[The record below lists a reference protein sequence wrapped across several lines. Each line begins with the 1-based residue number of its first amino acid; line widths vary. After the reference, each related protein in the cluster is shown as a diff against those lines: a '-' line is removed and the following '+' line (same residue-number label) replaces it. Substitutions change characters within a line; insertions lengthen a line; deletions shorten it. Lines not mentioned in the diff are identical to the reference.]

1 MSEGEK
7 GERLDFEVC
16 FCSGEDP
23 DYPASELQREQSKG
37 WQSPRF
43 CEYPQ
48 VRVFFFSLQ
57 RTRTRTHIIKQEIGV
72 RLLSPHLQLNQ
83 LQLLSHQS
91 KISQRIELYIGDGT
105 FFLFFFFTPEQQP
118 PLLRSVL
125 RFCLLDTSWIYVFG

>member
-1 MSEGEK
+1 MSEEK
-7 GERLDFEVC
+7 GERLDFEIC

-48 VRVFFFSLQ
+48 VREFPSRLFFFFFSKNV
-57 RTRTRTHIIKQEIGV
+57 THCNVKQEIGV

-105 FFLFFFFTPEQQP
+105 FFF
-118 PLLRSVL
+118 SN
-125 RFCLLDTSWIYVFG
+125 